1 MRRPPVIPLLLCL
14 VLGALGGIATA
25 VATKPAPAQPL
36 SFTPPRVP
44 PPDFRLRDQNGFWN
58 QPKDARGDVLVISF
72 LFSRCRDLC
81 PRQAGEIKDAV
92 LGAGDG
98 VRVFAITV
106 DPEHDTP
113 KLARAWLRKMG
124 VEGGPVRF
132 LLGTREELTPVWNDF
147 GIVPILKEEEGY
159 EWVPPPP
166 IPERKPPNAAL
177 EPYPDADD
185 LRYRGRPRHGGGPD
199 YEHSAYVLL
208 VDKRGRQ
215 RVGFPFEQLTAERL
229 LHDIRRLKAE
239 PA

>member
-1 MRRPPVIPLLLCL
+1 M
-14 VLGALGGIATA
+14 
-25 VATKPAPAQPL
+25 
-36 SFTPPRVP
+36 P
-44 PPDFRLRDQNGFWN
+44 PPDFRLRDQNGFWK

-147 GIVPILKEEEGY
+147 GIVPILKEEEERGLRVRARFRARRRAAL
-159 EWVPPPP
+159 ERRS
-166 IPERKPPNAAL
+166 PERKPLPTAAP
-177 EPYPDADD
+177 EPYP
-185 LRYRGRPRHGGGPD
+185 RRRRPALPGP
-199 YEHSAYVLL
+199 A
-208 VDKRGRQ
+208 
-215 RVGFPFEQLTAERL
+215 AA
-229 LHDIRRLKAE
+229 RRRPGL
-239 PA
+239 

>member
-1 MRRPPVIPLLLCL
+1 M
-14 VLGALGGIATA
+14 
-25 VATKPAPAQPL
+25 
-36 SFTPPRVP
+36 P

-92 LGAGDG
+92 LGAGGG

-113 KLARAWLRKMG
+113 KLARAWLRRWAWRAARCG
-124 VEGGPVRF
+124 SCSGPARSSRRC
-132 LLGTREELTPVWNDF
+132 GATSASCRS
-147 GIVPILKEEEGY
+147 LKEEEGY

-166 IPERKPPNAAL
+166 IPERSRPTRRWSPTRTPTTCATA
-177 EPYPDADD
+177 
-185 LRYRGRPRHGGGPD
+185 GRPRHGGGLD

-215 RVGFPFEQLTAERL
+215 RVGFPYEQLTAELL
-229 LHDIRRLKAE
+229 LHDLRRLKAE
-239 PA
+239 A